1 MRATA
6 WVYWRLLVAGFRRQS
21 AYRLA
26 ALGGLVANLTFGLL
40 KVAILFATV
49 RAAGGHL
56 HGYDTASMS
65 TYVWLSQGL
74 LGSVNLNGRTDL
86 ALRVKNGQVAV
97 DFLRPVDLQ
106 AATIATEAGGSLFAL
121 IPRGLPSVLLGA
133 AVVGMQLPGSPV
145 FYLLGALSLVLG
157 IVISAATVYLIAV
170 AGFWLVET
178 RGLQISYMLASGFL
192 GGLYVPIALFPQW
205 LRIVAVATPFPS
217 IMMYPVNVLS
227 GLGGAGAATELV
239 LEQLAWLAGV
249 AVAGQLLTRAGRRR
263 LEVQGG

>member
-6 WVYWRLLVAGFRRQS
+6 RVYWRLLVAGFRRQS

-26 ALGGLVANLTFGLL
+26 ALGGLIANMTFGLL

-49 RAAGGHL
+49 RAAGGQL
-56 HGYDTASMS
+56 RGYDIATMS

-86 ALRVKNGQVAV
+86 ALRVKDGQVAV

-106 AATIATEAGGSLFAL
+106 AATIATEAGASLFTL
-121 IPRGLPSVLLGA
+121 LPRGLPSVLLGA
-133 AVVGMQLPGSPV
+133 VTVGIALPASPV
-145 FYLLGALSLVLG
+145 FYLLGAVSLVLG
-157 IVISAATVYLIAV
+157 IVISAATVYLVAV

-178 RGLQISYMLASGFL
+178 RGLQILYMLAASFL

-205 LRIVAVATPFPS
+205 LRIVATATPFPS
-217 IMMYPVNVLS
+217 IMMYPIDVLS
-227 GLGGAGAATELV
+227 GLGGASRAVELV
-239 LEQLAWLAGV
+239 LAQAAWLAGM
-249 AVAGQLLTRAGRRR
+249 AAIGQVLTRAGRRK

>member
-6 WVYWRLLVAGFRRQS
+6 RVYWRLLAAGFRRQS

-49 RAAGGHL
+49 RAAGGEL
-56 HGYDTASMS
+56 HGYDITAMS

-86 ALRVKNGQVAV
+86 ALRVKDGQVAV

-106 AATIATEAGGSLFAL
+106 AATIATEAGASLFAL

-133 AVVGMQLPGSPV
+133 VTIGLSLPASPASW
-145 FYLLGALSLVLG
+145 LLGAVSLLLG

-178 RGLQISYMLASGFL
+178 RGLQILYMLASGFL
-192 GGLYVPIALFPQW
+192 GGLYVPLALFPGW

-217 IMMYPVNVLS
+217 IMMYPIDVLS
-227 GLGGAGAATELV
+227 GLGGAGLV
-239 LEQLAWLAGV
+239 LAQVGWLAGV
-249 AVAGQLLTRAGRRR
+249 AAAGQVLTRAGRRR

>member
-6 WVYWRLLVAGFRRQS
+6 RVYWRILVAGFRRQS

-26 ALGGLVANLTFGLL
+26 ALGGLVANLTFGML

-86 ALRVKNGQVAV
+86 TLRVKDGQVAI

-106 AATIATEAGGSLFAL
+106 AATLADESGAALFSLL
-121 IPRGLPSVLLGA
+121 PRGLPSVLLGA
-133 AVVGMQLPGSPV
+133 VTVGLQLPTSPV
-145 FYLLGALSLVLG
+145 TYLLGAVSMVLG
-157 IVISAATVYLIAV
+157 VVVSAATVYLIAV

-178 RGLQISYMLASGFL
+178 RGLQISYMLASSFL

-205 LRIVAVATPFPS
+205 LRIVAAATPFPS
-217 IMMYPVNVLS
+217 IMMYPIDVIS
-227 GLGGAGAATELV
+227 GLGGAFRAAELV
-239 LEQLAWLAGV
+239 LVQLAWLAGTV
-249 AVAGQLLTRAGRRR
+249 AVGQVLTRAGRRR

>member
-6 WVYWRLLVAGFRRQS
+6 RVYWRLLVAGFRRQS

-26 ALGGLVANLTFGLL
+26 ALGGLVANVTFGLL
-40 KVAILFATV
+40 KVSILFATV
-49 RAAGGHL
+49 RAAGGEL
-56 HGYDTASMS
+56 HGYDVASMS
-65 TYVWLSQGL
+65 TYVWLSQGM

-86 ALRVKNGQVAV
+86 ALRVKDGQVAV

-106 AATIATEAGGSLFAL
+106 AATIASEAGASVFAL

-133 AVVGMQLPGSPV
+133 LTIGIQLPTSPLL
-145 FYLLGALSLVLG
+145 YLLGAVSLMLG

-178 RGLQISYMLASGFL
+178 RGLQIFYMLASGFL
-192 GGLYVPIALFPQW
+192 GGLYVPLSLFPQW
-205 LRIVAVATPFPS
+205 LRTMAVATPFPS
-217 IMMYPVNVLS
+217 IMMYPVDVLS
-227 GLGGAGAATELV
+227 GLGGISEAARLV
-239 LEQLAWLAGV
+239 LVQLAWLAGV
-249 AVAGQLLTRAGRRR
+249 ATVGQLLTRAGRRR

>member
-6 WVYWRLLVAGFRRQS
+6 RVYWRLLMAGFRRQS

-40 KVAILFATV
+40 KVSILFATV
-49 RAAGGHL
+49 RAAGGEL
-56 HGYDTASMS
+56 RGYDIASMS

-74 LGSVNLNGRTDL
+74 LGSVNLSGRTDL
-86 ALRVKNGQVAV
+86 ALRVKDGQVAV

-106 AATIATEAGGSLFAL
+106 AATIASEAGASLFSL

-133 AVVGMQLPGSPV
+133 VTIGIQVPTSPV
-145 FYLLGALSLVLG
+145 FYLLGAVSLVLG

-178 RGLQISYMLASGFL
+178 RGLQILYMLASSFL
-192 GGLYVPIALFPQW
+192 AGLYVPIGLFPQW
-205 LRIVAVATPFPS
+205 LRMVAAATPFPS
-217 IMMYPVNVLS
+217 IMMYPIDVLS
-227 GLGGAGAATELV
+227 GLGGTGAAAERVLAQVGWLV
-239 LEQLAWLAGV
+239 GV
-249 AVAGQLLTRAGRRR
+249 AVIGQLLTRAGRRR